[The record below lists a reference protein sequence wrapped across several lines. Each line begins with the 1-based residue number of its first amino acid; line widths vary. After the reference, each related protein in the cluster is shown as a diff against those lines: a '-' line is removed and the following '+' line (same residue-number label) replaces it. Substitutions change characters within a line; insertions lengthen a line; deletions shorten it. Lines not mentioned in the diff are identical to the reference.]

1 VKEVVVS
8 KQSGEEV
15 GKRHLELLKAI
26 DEVARRDPAGVS
38 TSYRAADKVGLDLVC
53 KQADRQEFMHLAHDL
68 QAAGYVKV
76 GGITYLGLRAS
87 YALTDEGH
95 RRLEE
100 S

>member
-8 KQSGEEV
+8 KQRGEEL

-38 TSYRAADKVGLDLVC
+38 TSYKAADKVGLDLVC
-53 KQADRQEFMHLAHDL
+53 KQADRQEFMRLAHDL
-68 QAAGYVKV
+68 QAAGYVNV
-76 GGITYLGLRAS
+76 GGVTYLGLRAS

>member
-1 VKEVVVS
+1 MKEVVVT

-26 DEVARRDPAGVS
+26 GEVAGRDPAGVS

-68 QAAGYVKV
+68 QEAGYVKV

-87 YALTDEGH
+87 YAPTDEGH

>member
-1 VKEVVVS
+1 MT

-26 DEVARRDPAGVS
+26 DQVARRDPAGVS

-68 QAAGYVKV
+68 QEAGYVKV